1 MFWRFPFRLPLTNT
15 TDAEMNA
22 NSYFNMQGIF
32 TKASLNTQKIMEKMI
47 SLPIK
52 RFLTRNIS
60 PRSGSIPPPTVV
72 AIVGYVLA
80 VYVDSVTS
88 VISVADVT

>member
-1 MFWRFPFRLPLTNT
+1 MAIPVPFTAHEHDRCR
-15 TDAEMNA
+15 DE
-22 NSYFNMQGIF
+22 Y
-32 TKASLNTQKIMEKMI
+32 TKAYSISIVRKIMEKMI

-52 RFLTRNIS
+52 RFPTRNIS

-80 VYVDSVTS
+80 VYVDSVAS

>member
-1 MFWRFPFRLPLTNT
+1 
-15 TDAEMNA
+15 
-22 NSYFNMQGIF
+22 
-32 TKASLNTQKIMEKMI
+32 MI

-52 RFLTRNIS
+52 RFPTRNIS